1 MFEVTYS
8 LKGIKYVMSYKV
20 SAANADE
27 ARRIADRFIKVEADG
42 AAVKKVTVKPVKA
55 D

>member
-20 SAANADE
+20 EAANADE
-27 ARRIADRFIKVEADG
+27 ARRIADRYVKVEANG
-42 AAVKKVTVKPVKA
+42 AAVKKVTIKA
-55 D
+55 VTA

>member
-20 SAANADE
+20 EAVNADE
-27 ARRIADRFIKVEADG
+27 ARRIADRYVGVECNG
-42 AAVKKVTVKPVKA
+42 AAVKKVTVKSVA
-55 D
+55 A